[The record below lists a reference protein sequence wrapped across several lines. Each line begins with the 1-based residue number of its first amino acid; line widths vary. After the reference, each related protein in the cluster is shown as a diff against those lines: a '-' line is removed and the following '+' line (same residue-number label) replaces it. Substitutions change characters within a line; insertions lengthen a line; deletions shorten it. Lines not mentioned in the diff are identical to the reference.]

1 MTICAFPLYVLK
13 RQKLGVC
20 VSTLTAMLIF
30 IAFLACVA
38 FQAVK
43 NFQLRNLNVSLR
55 KKDYDMVER
64 LATMATSRRFLG
76 DYTCDLYQLRARY
89 LKKEAAPFEEM
100 LSLIHI

>member
-76 DYTCDLYQLRARY
+76 DWVPASRPRRLWWRRSAIH
-89 LKKEAAPFEEM
+89 
-100 LSLIHI
+100 LSTPVWI